1 MSSFFPSD
9 NALNPFESAVVRDP
23 KECGGSVSSLNRP
36 AVERV
41 MQRFRLLTSD
51 NLPESMRKSAAQL
64 VLSPSPGYGK
74 SHLIGRLYHQLGS
87 AATIVHQTPFQAPSL
102 VWQTVLN
109 NTINELCSVDESEPA
124 ASRWKIEILA
134 NSAVCNSIAEL
145 IRIGGLKFR
154 RAPEVVAMLEGSKV
168 SLALSMM
175 TRLAKWFA
183 KNSSTRC
190 ARSSEMNFS
199 GYGRRRRG

>member
-87 AATIVHQTPFQAPSL
+87 AATIVHQTPFQAP
-102 VWQTVLN
+102 V
-109 NTINELCSVDESEPA
+109 A
-124 ASRWKIEILA
+124 RLA
-134 NSAVCNSIAEL
+134 NRPQQYDQRTL
-145 IRIGGLKFR
+145 LG
-154 RAPEVVAMLEGSKV
+154 
-168 SLALSMM
+168 
-175 TRLAKWFA
+175 
-183 KNSSTRC
+183 
-190 ARSSEMNFS
+190 
-199 GYGRRRRG
+199 